1 MEIKPRLWFW
11 KELLKVAGKYDIIYV
26 SGPQRSGTRYTTYIL
41 GHTKGFEVVTFSTPY
56 RSRSRGNSEYNPVKA
71 DKNRINEWFFEELHK
86 KILHCPAESHLLHK
100 LDGKEKLVIWM
111 DRNEKDV
118 SESEDRIGWH
128 PRCFE
133 KEEKPKYLDMFP
145 EHKEKIESFDRN
157 YSMKTWIWNNI
168 QKDLMKVDYLELPY
182 ETLEQTDGYL
192 PKEQRKDFS
201 KAQIRLT
208 KKGIDNKV
216 LFEDQEPEFDEYGT
230 PRKLSGK
237 AF

>member
-1 MEIKPRLWFW
+1 MEIKPRFWFW
-11 KELLKVAGKYDIIYV
+11 KELLKVVGKYDIIYV
-26 SGPQRSGTRYTTYIL
+26 SGPQRSGTRYATYIL
-41 GHTKGFEVVTFSTPY
+41 GHTKGFEVVTFSTPH
-56 RSRSRGNSEYNPVKA
+56 RSRRWHK
-71 DKNRINEWFFEELHK
+71 DKINEWFFEQRHK
-86 KILHCPAESHLLHK
+86 MILHCPAESHLLHK

-118 SESEDRIGWH
+118 SESEDRIKWH

-168 QKDLMKVDYLELPY
+168 QKDLMTVDYIELPY

-192 PKEQRKDFS
+192 RKEQRKDFS

-208 KKGIDNKV
+208 KEGIDNRV
-216 LFEDQEPEFDEYGT
+216 L
-230 PRKLSGK
+230 
-237 AF
+237 

>member
-41 GHTKGFEVVTFSTPY
+41 GHTGEFEVTTFPTPGSQY
-56 RSRSRGNSEYNPVKA
+56 AKEIKA
-71 DKNRINEWFFEELHK
+71 RTEWFYKELHK
-86 KILHCPAESHLLHK
+86 TIFHCTAESHLLHK
-100 LDGKEKLVIWM
+100 LDGKEKLVIWV

-118 SESEDRIGWH
+118 SESEDRIKWH

-133 KEEKPKYLDMFP
+133 KEEKPKYLEMFP
-145 EHKEKIESFDRN
+145 EHEEKIKSFKRN
-157 YSMKTWIWNNI
+157 HPMKTWIWNNI
-168 QKDLMKVDYLELPY
+168 QKDLMTVDYLELPY

-192 PKEQRKDFS
+192 PKEQRKNFS

-208 KKGIDNKV
+208 KHGDNKV
-216 LFEDQEPEFDEYGT
+216 YG
-230 PRKLSGK
+230 
-237 AF
+237 

>member
-1 MEIKPRLWFW
+1 MEIKPRFWFW
-11 KELLKVAGKYDIIYV
+11 KELLKVVGKYDIIYV
-26 SGPQRSGTRYTTYIL
+26 SGPQRSGTRYATYIL
-41 GHTKGFEVVTFSTPY
+41 GYTKEFEVVTFSTPR
-56 RSRSRGNSEYNPVKA
+56 RSRSRDNIDPVTYTL
-71 DKNRINEWFFEELHK
+71 INEWFFEQRHK
-86 KILHCPAESHLLHK
+86 MILHCPSESHLLHK

-118 SESEDRIGWH
+118 SESEDRIKWH

-133 KEEKPKYLDMFP
+133 KEEKPKYLDMFT

-216 LFEDQEPEFDEYGT
+216 LFDNQEPKFKF
-230 PRKLSGK
+230 R
-237 AF
+237 

>member
-1 MEIKPRLWFW
+1 MEIKPRLWVW

-26 SGPQRSGTRYTTYIL
+26 SGPQRSGTRYATYIL
-41 GHTKGFEVVTFSTPY
+41 GHTGGFEVTTFPTAL
-56 RSRSRGNSEYNPVKA
+56 RSRSRGSSQFVK
-71 DKNRINEWFFEELHK
+71 DKDRTIEWFFKELHK
-86 KILHCPAESHLLHK
+86 TILHCTAESHLLHK

-118 SESEDRIGWH
+118 NESENRIKWH

-133 KEEKPKYLDMFP
+133 EEEKPKFLEMFS

-157 YSMKTWIWNNI
+157 IHMKKWVWENI
-168 QKDLMKVDYLELPY
+168 QKDLMTVDYLELPY

-192 PKEQRKDFS
+192 SKEQRKNFS

-208 KKGIDNKV
+208 DNGDNKV
-216 LFEDQEPEFDEYGT
+216 YG
-230 PRKLSGK
+230 
-237 AF
+237 